1 MGKKD
6 LRSLFLS
13 PEGNLEYFDVRCSD
27 NTLVLDS
34 KTSTTISE
42 ERLPDE
48 GYLLI
53 QNDETK
59 FIGYIDACCYGVAGL
74 FAGGQL
80 QDYTP
85 HRTGCGA
92 IYHIS
97 Y

>member
-13 PEGNLEYFDVRCSD
+13 PEGNLEYFDARCSD

-48 GYLLI
+48 GY
-53 QNDETK
+53 
-59 FIGYIDACCYGVAGL
+59 FINL
-74 FAGGQL
+74 E
-80 QDYTP
+80 
-85 HRTGCGA
+85 
-92 IYHIS
+92 
-97 Y
+97 